1 MRGARLNP
9 IAAELN
15 GAASERGDRY
25 RQRAALIA
33 LSRPRLR
40 QAASPRCRRPSSG
53 RALTVSAAVASVNP
67 PLAQRF

>member
-25 RQRAALIA
+25 RQRAALI
-33 LSRPRLR
+33 
-40 QAASPRCRRPSSG
+40 RCG
-53 RALTVSAAVASVNP
+53 HEFTDDE
-67 PLAQRF
+67 FTWMD